1 MQLPSLPKSFKVPR
15 LVSSEVSAWACS
27 GALTT
32 MATWGQMEK
41 IVKMKIWTRARR
53 HRRLATIWKRRS
65 QEEEVFHGY
74 VDVQVNLWG
83 RGIFFSSDI
92 FRRSDHSF

>member
-15 LVSSEVSAWACS
+15 LVSSEVSAWAFS

-53 HRRLATIWKRRS
+53 RRRHRRLATIWERRS
-65 QEEEVFHGY
+65 QEEEVFHGW
-74 VDVQVNLWG
+74 VDVQVNL
-83 RGIFFSSDI
+83 
-92 FRRSDHSF
+92 

>member
-32 MATWGQMEK
+32 MATWVQ
-41 IVKMKIWTRARR
+41 MKIWTRARRRR
-53 HRRLATIWKRRS
+53 HRRLATIWERRS
-65 QEEEVFHGY
+65 EEEEVFHGW
-74 VDVQVNLWG
+74 VDVQVNL
-83 RGIFFSSDI
+83 
-92 FRRSDHSF
+92 

>member
-32 MATWGQMEK
+32 MATWVQMEK

-53 HRRLATIWKRRS
+53 RRYRRLATIWERR
-65 QEEEVFHGY
+65 
-74 VDVQVNLWG
+74 
-83 RGIFFSSDI
+83 
-92 FRRSDHSF
+92 RRYSTAG